1 MWSRILQLFGR
12 GYRNRAAA
20 QTVRLA
26 LEAKYPEAE
35 ATDVWLRAHEPDRDV
50 VAVLYRDR
58 VHRTMRKGM
67 PLYRIFAIRRDL
79 TIEELPAEPDS
90 PYLIRG
96 IK

>member
-1 MWSRILQLFGR
+1 VWSRILELVGR

-20 QTVRLA
+20 QAVRLA
-26 LEAKYPEAE
+26 FEARYPEAE
-35 ATDVWLRAHEPDRDV
+35 STDVWLRAHEADRDV

-58 VHRTMRKGM
+58 AHRTMTRGM
-67 PLYRIFAIRRDL
+67 PLYRLFAIRRDL
-79 TIEELPAEPDS
+79 TTEELPAEPDS